1 MIITLDIETRP
12 TTDEA
17 VIEEI
22 GKSISAP
29 GNMKKK
35 ETIDKWF
42 EENYQ
47 TELEKAVKKTALDP
61 LYGSVRM
68 IGYAIDDYEP
78 VVITDAS
85 GEKEIIW
92 MFINEITSTGKVPK
106 IVGHNVQD
114 FDIDFWWKRAIILGV
129 NSPGFFS
136 EYRKRYSPYVYDTM
150 KEWAGYGKYV
160 KLDTLA
166 KALLGEGK
174 SGSGEDSLSMTD
186 EECAKYCAQDV
197 ELARKIYK
205 RMIG

>member
-1 MIITLDIETRP
+1 MITLDIETRP
-12 TTDEA
+12 TTDES
-17 VIEEI
+17 VIDEI

-42 EENYQ
+42 AENYQ
-47 TELEKAVKKTALDP
+47 SELENAVKKTALDP

-68 IGYAIDDYEP
+68 IGCAIDDNEP
-78 VVITDAS
+78 VVFIDKA
-85 GEKEIIW
+85 GESKMIESFFEVI
-92 MFINEITSTGKVPK
+92 GKSERVLT

-114 FDIDFWWKRAIILGV
+114 FDIDFLWKRAVILGIKI
-129 NSPGFFS
+129 PPAFK
-136 EYRKRYSPYVYDTM
+136 EYRKRYSHYVFDTM
-150 KEWAGYGKYV
+150 KEWAGYGKYI

-166 KALLGEGK
+166 KAILGESK

-197 ELARKIYK
+197 ELTRKIYK
-205 RMIG
+205 RIIN